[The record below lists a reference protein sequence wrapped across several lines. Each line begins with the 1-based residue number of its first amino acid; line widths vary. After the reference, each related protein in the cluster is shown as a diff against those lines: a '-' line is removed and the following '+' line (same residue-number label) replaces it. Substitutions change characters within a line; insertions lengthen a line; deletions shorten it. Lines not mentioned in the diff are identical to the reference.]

1 MFKTTDRE
9 WEKFYIGGNEGIF
22 QILSGKR
29 LTTADMDSGT
39 IPFVGATDS
48 NNGVTNFVGTVN
60 NTLDQNVLGVNYNG
74 SVAEAFYHPYQ
85 CVFSDD
91 VKRLH
96 LKGRED
102 NKYVLLFL
110 ATVIKQQKVKFT
122 YGYKFNA
129 NRMNRQIILLPINS
143 EGEPDFDF
151 MEQYIKERESQ
162 MRSHYMTYCKKQI
175 VEIIGNSGGGGG
187 K

>member
-1 MFKTTDRE
+1 MLKTTDRK
-9 WEKFYIGGNEGIF
+9 WDKFYIGGNEGVFEIF
-22 QILSGKR
+22 SGKR
-29 LTTADMDSGT
+29 LTTADMDSGN

-48 NNGVTNFVGTVN
+48 NNGVTNFVGTAN

-74 SVAEAFYHPYQ
+74 SVAEAFYHPYR

-102 NKYVLLFL
+102 NKYILLFL
-110 ATVIKQQKVKFT
+110 ATIIKQQKVKFT

-129 NRMNRQIILLPINS
+129 NRMNRQIILLPVNS
-143 EGEPDFDF
+143 HGEPDYDF
-151 MEQYIKERESQ
+151 MEQYVKERESK

-175 VEIIGNSGGGGG
+175 MVISGNSGGG